1 MKKCEEIMELI
12 SLYVDGELCETEKQQ
27 FEEHINSC
35 VKCREEL
42 DLQMEIINLCH
53 NIEEADIPEDFDRQL
68 HEKLV
73 NEKQRKG
80 PLFRMN
86 SKYIKLASSVAAAVL
101 LIFITSK
108 FLSINQPDKGFYDPN
123 MTANKED
130 GYNLKSFDDCD
141 AEFSADDIDEV
152 EIFIQGQENSDLLSL
167 ESGMAEKEVD
177 DSDALHRSSM
187 TSDVYYEEKAPVLDD
202 VDGTGINAGSTGGGE
217 MPFDGGDAGT
227 VEEIDETK
235 EGVQVLTGGNAYP
248 SDIIVRVSV
257 INKSS
262 KPENTAYIV
271 DTANKLGIEVVE
283 GSAPQQFY
291 DSSGETT
298 ALIKLAVE
306 GNKYDL
312 FVEELESNFT
322 NITINVIADQGAEKI
337 VEISI
342 E

>member
-1 MKKCEEIMELI
+1 
-12 SLYVDGELCETEKQQ
+12 
-27 FEEHINSC
+27 
-35 VKCREEL
+35 
-42 DLQMEIINLCH
+42 
-53 NIEEADIPEDFDRQL
+53 
-68 HEKLV
+68 
-73 NEKQRKG
+73 
-80 PLFRMN
+80 
-86 SKYIKLASSVAAAVL
+86 
-101 LIFITSK
+101 
-108 FLSINQPDKGFYDPN
+108 
-123 MTANKED
+123 
-130 GYNLKSFDDCD
+130 
-141 AEFSADDIDEV
+141 
-152 EIFIQGQENSDLLSL
+152 
-167 ESGMAEKEVD
+167 
-177 DSDALHRSSM
+177 
-187 TSDVYYEEKAPVLDD
+187 
-202 VDGTGINAGSTGGGE
+202 